1 MRMKRVAATLF
12 LIIILMMPV
21 AVLVSTN
28 LVEESVTISQDQN
41 HIISQYQTSTP
52 INISSNS
59 EFVTAGASG
68 VGTRS
73 DPYVLENL
81 AISTMGTAISVQD
94 TTAFFIIYNCI
105 LESGDTEPAIQF
117 NNVENGQVILVEISG
132 GNSGIEITNSQ
143 DILVSNASIYGS
155 WNGISLNTASNSTI
169 TYSRVFGNYR
179 GILLWSSSYCHISNN
194 SIYSNT
200 ENGIELVLASHNNTI
215 LGNSIGWNGITD
227 ESGENEDDYGEDN
240 HFDDVVSIG
249 NSFSDFNV
257 TTPYEIIGSS
267 GAIDSYPE
275 LLEDTEAPVVSP
287 LFDTVIDV
295 ETNGNL
301 MTWIASDEFP
311 QSYSIRINGEL
322 VVDSVWNGGDI
333 TVDLDSLE
341 EGSHTYI
348 LTLYDVAQ
356 NTTSDQVTVNAVL
369 FVLGGIGTE
378 LVMIASGITVVVFVV
393 IILLIKRLS

>member
-1 MRMKRVAATLF
+1 MKRVAATLF
-12 LIIILMMPV
+12 LIIILMIPV
-21 AVLVSTN
+21 AGLVSNN
-28 LVEESVTISQDQN
+28 LVDEAVTISHVQN
-41 HIISQYQTSTP
+41 HILSQYQTSAP
-52 INISSNS
+52 INITSNS
-59 EFVTAGASG
+59 DFVAAGASG
-68 VGTRS
+68 TGTPV
-73 DPYVLENL
+73 DPYVFENL
-81 AISTMGTAISVQD
+81 AISTQGTSISIQN
-94 TTAFFIIYNCI
+94 TTAYFIIYNCI

-143 DILVSNASIYGS
+143 DISVSNASIYGS
-155 WNGISLNTASNSTI
+155 WNGISLNTASNSTV
-169 TYSRVFGNYR
+169 TYSRVFNNYR
-179 GILLWSSSYCHISNN
+179 GMLLWSSSYCQISNN

-200 ENGIELVLASHNNTI
+200 ENGIELTWFSHNNTI

-227 ESGENEDDYGEDN
+227 ESGENAADYGADN
-240 HFDDVVSIG
+240 HFDDGVSIG
-249 NSFSDFNV
+249 NSWSDFNG
-257 TTPYEIIGSS
+257 TTPYEIVGSS

-275 LLEDTEAPVVSP
+275 LLEDTEAPVVSR
-287 LFDTVIDV
+287 LFDMVIDV

-322 VVDSVWNGGDI
+322 VVASVWNGGDI

-348 LTLYDVAQ
+348 LTLYDGVQ
-356 NTTSDQVTVNAVL
+356 NTTSDQVIVNAVL

-378 LVMIASGITVVVFVV
+378 LVMIASGITVVFFVV
-393 IILLIKRLS
+393 IILLIKRMS